1 MAECIPHVQKKIVNE
16 MNRKCTQFPELI
28 WPEDHYEPLDKLLL
42 TKLTPTQLMYSFC
55 TSYHS
60 RNVYIK
66 SAKFI
71 ISQSFYKFT
80 KAHLYG

>member
-42 TKLTPTQLMYSFC
+42 TILTVGLQHNLCIAFVLHTILEMY
-55 TSYHS
+55 
-60 RNVYIK
+60 I
-66 SAKFI
+66 
-71 ISQSFYKFT
+71 
-80 KAHLYG
+80 